1 VDDAARVG
9 REERATSSPSCGM
22 PAMSDKF
29 TVKRLQLNVET
40 EELGAAF
47 SPNRTRVLTAVDRT
61 VLLFDVETGH
71 SRKFE
76 HTGPDGALA
85 WSADQRQ
92 FLSGAHDTR
101 EAAFG
106 YGTYLIP
113 TV

>member
-1 VDDAARVG
+1 
-9 REERATSSPSCGM
+9 
-22 PAMSDKF
+22 MSDKF

-47 SPNRTRVLTAVDRT
+47 SPNRPRVLTAVDRT

-71 SRKFE
+71 SLRKFE
-76 HTGPDGALA
+76 HTSAVRALA